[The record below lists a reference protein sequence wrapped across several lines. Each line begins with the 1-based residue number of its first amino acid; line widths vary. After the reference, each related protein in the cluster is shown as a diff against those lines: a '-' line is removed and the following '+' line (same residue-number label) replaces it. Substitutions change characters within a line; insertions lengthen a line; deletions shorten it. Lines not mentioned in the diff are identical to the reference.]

1 MAAILMKSIYFSLC
15 VTLWAFILWPA
26 QANAQTAIQVTSDNF
41 TLSGEMEAAD
51 AVDMISELERFRSAL
66 LEVHDLPADSP
77 ERRLDIY
84 VVTDPEIFDI
94 LGLSE
99 DFVAL
104 YSPSFAG
111 PRALI
116 NGSLPDLEVSNGPSL
131 RRSLRHEYAHHF
143 IYTHLPIAQPRWL
156 AEGLAEYY
164 AGYKE
169 LPDGQFQIGVP
180 DENISFVLSYPISGW
195 SDMRGLFRS
204 FQTISRRPP
213 GTVHLPPEGW
223 TETPDAVSF
232 FYSQSW
238 GLVHWAMNRGGTTSI
253 TEGHEV
259 LGRLAE
265 DLIGMESYLTRGK
278 DVSVPPSLQ
287 SWKDSD
293 LELDEI
299 AAGLVREALGY
310 PLIATESDAETS
322 GTLEEILSN
331 YAAENPPI
339 LVRNIRPGRVT
350 AQVNVKNLS
359 ETEAAAV
366 QYRQMSLTAGSRA
379 LINPRMLSLKAQI
392 ESDSEFATSLL
403 VSQAAQ
409 QISTGGT
416 QLALDLLTEANAT
429 GIDDPD
435 LEPLSLNVH
444 YGDFINRNFMNPAPM
459 RDKIR
464 LALLQYPNDP
474 KLLGMMATTGLGDA
488 RDDAPFAPEAQ
499 AALDKLVAL
508 DIPKR
513 DPVKALPL
521 VNLHLQLE
529 DYQAAL
535 DLLYRAEPFIGSRNF
550 AFQQTI
556 NDVERIIADTSLAP
570 PP

>member
-1 MAAILMKSIYFSLC
+1 MAAMFMKSIYISLWFM
-15 VTLWAFILWPA
+15 LSAFVLWPI
-26 QANAQTAIQVTSDNF
+26 QAIAQTAIQVTSDNF

-51 AVDMISELERFRSAL
+51 AIDIISELERFRSAL
-66 LEVHDLPADSP
+66 LEIHNLPADSP

-164 AGYKE
+164 AGYEE

-180 DENISFVLSYPISGW
+180 DKNISIVLSYPVSGW
-195 SDMRGLFRS
+195 TDMRGLFRS
-204 FQTISRRPP
+204 FQTISQRPP
-213 GTVHLPPEGW
+213 GKVDLPPQGW
-223 TETPDAVSF
+223 TRKPDNVSF
-232 FYSQSW
+232 FYAQSW
-238 GLVHWAMNRGGTTSI
+238 ALVHWAMNRGGTTNI
-253 TEGHEV
+253 AEGHKV
-259 LGRLAE
+259 LGELAE
-265 DLIGMESYLTRGK
+265 NLIGMESYLTRGK

-293 LELDEI
+293 MELDDI

-310 PLIATESDAETS
+310 PLIATETDAETL

-331 YAAENPPI
+331 YAAETPP
-339 LVRNIRPGRVT
+339 LLTRKIRPGRVT
-350 AQVNVKNLS
+350 AQVKVKNLS

-379 LINPRMLSLKAQI
+379 LINPRMLSLRAQI
-392 ESDSEFATSLL
+392 ESDPEFATSLL
-403 VSQAAQ
+403 VSKAAQ
-409 QISTGGT
+409 QISNGGT
-416 QLALDLLTEANAT
+416 QLALDLLTKAKAT
-429 GIDDPD
+429 GVDDPD
-435 LEPLSLNVH
+435 LGPLSLNVN

-464 LALLQYPNDP
+464 PVLTQYPNDP
-474 KLLGMMATTGLGDA
+474 LLLGMMATTGLGDA
-488 RDDAPFAPEAQ
+488 RNDAPFAPEAQ
-499 AALDKLVAL
+499 AALDKIIAL

-529 DYQAAL
+529 EYPAAL
-535 DLLYRAEPFIGSRNF
+535 DLLYRAEPFIGSRDF
-550 AFQQTI
+550 AFRQTI
-556 NDVERIIADTSLAP
+556 NDVERIIADGNPTITP
-570 PP
+570 